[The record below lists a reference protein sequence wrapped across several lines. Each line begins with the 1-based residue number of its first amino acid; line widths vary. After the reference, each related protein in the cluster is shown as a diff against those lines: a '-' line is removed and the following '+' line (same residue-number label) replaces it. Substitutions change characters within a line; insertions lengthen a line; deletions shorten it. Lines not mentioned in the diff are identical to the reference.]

1 MNKVI
6 NFFNGKFSKK
16 RYIKSKYLWI
26 WRAYLIVLVC
36 SFVWLFVDFMS
47 WVSRFINYVVW
58 GISI

>member
-1 MNKVI
+1 MDKII
-6 NFFNGKFSKK
+6 NFFNGKFSK